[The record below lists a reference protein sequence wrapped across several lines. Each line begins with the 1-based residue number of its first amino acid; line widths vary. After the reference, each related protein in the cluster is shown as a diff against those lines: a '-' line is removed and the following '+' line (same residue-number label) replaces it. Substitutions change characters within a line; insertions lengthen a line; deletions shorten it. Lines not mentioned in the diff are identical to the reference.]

1 MRLLAKESVGNLKED
16 AGAVSGV
23 ALEANAASVL
33 KVDEDGESVIE
44 DLMAALSLDARQ
56 RADAAGIVF
65 ELRSI
70 ERLPPLRARDGRC
83 G

>member
-1 MRLLAKESVGNLKED
+1 MGNLKKD

-44 DLMAALSLDARQ
+44 NLMAALPLDARQ
-56 RADAAGIVF
+56 RADAAGVVF
-65 ELRSI
+65 EFRPI
-70 ERLPPLRARDGRC
+70 ERLSPLRARGGRR